1 MSNEEKKKISE
12 LGIQLNNKHN
22 INKPETKLKKARI
35 NTNKSIFFK
44 SRKSEQLGKRRLTKV
59 TMAFPFTINNYVKH
73 NDKISH

>member
-1 MSNEEKKKISE
+1 MLNEEKNKISE

-44 SRKSEQLGKRRLTKV
+44 KAGNQ
-59 TMAFPFTINNYVKH
+59 NNWEKG
-73 NDKISH
+73 D

>member
-1 MSNEEKKKISE
+1 MLNEEKNKISE

-44 SRKSEQLGKRRLTKV
+44 KRHGIRTTGEKKETNKSSNG
-59 TMAFPFTINNYVKH
+59 FPIYHK
-73 NDKISH
+73 